1 MRPASRRSSAAR
13 ASSVPARPSLLD
25 QSRSTTRK
33 RPSFAFVSPSP
44 PRRKIRRTVAPTPPA
59 SRKPAPSAPTA
70 AAGRFE
76 RSLAPTL
83 VASLISSRRVS
94 APRASC
100 SRSDSI
106 SLRTSASVRLLLL
119 AIALQGLPG
128 QLCLAYGLPGDRR
141 RPLLNFHLGK
151 YTEDDRDREHDD
163 GRDQ

>member
-13 ASSVPARPSLLD
+13 ASWVPALPSPLD
-25 QSRSTTRK
+25 QSRSTIRK
-33 RPSFAFVSPSP
+33 RPSFACVSPSR
-44 PRRKIRRTVAPTPPA
+44 PRRKMSRAVAPTPPA

-70 AAGRFE
+70 TAGRFE

-94 APRASC
+94 AAPASC
-100 SRSDSI
+100 ARSSSI

-119 AIALQGLPG
+119 AIALQGFPG
-128 QLCLAYGLPGDRR
+128 QLCLAYGLLGDRR
-141 RPLLNFHLGK
+141 RPLLDLHLPEHA
-151 YTEDDRDREHDD
+151 EDDRNQEHDG